1 MKPIKLVMNAF
12 GPYAGKTPEICFETF
27 SEKGLFLISGDT
39 GAGKTTIFDA
49 ICFALFGKTSGEY
62 RDTKNLRS
70 GFASESETTFVDF
83 YFSHQGKKYQVHR
96 EPMQERLKKRKGK
109 TGESEYKTETEKATL
124 FFEDGTSISK
134 VSEVNDCIKD
144 ILHIT
149 FEQFKQIV
157 MIAQGEFRDLLQ
169 ASTEDRTEI
178 LRSIFVTDS
187 YLSISEK
194 LKNRRNKYYNSY
206 IAENNSI
213 IQYFDGLKTSEISNF
228 ADVLEDLKEKNLLS
242 NTVKN
247 VDEMLD
253 IADQIIAEDKEK
265 LGQITEQS
273 KTAQKELEINNV
285 ALNNAKNNN
294 ELIHRLERCMAE
306 QKELENRKK
315 SINEL
320 SKELKKMISATRFV
334 SPVYKNYKDR
344 LNAFETQKVTIK
356 KKSADKVKAEKNLN
370 ESEANLKQCL
380 ELKEKGEK
388 LNLKSEQLKADFD
401 KYKQRDDLIK
411 TLKHLEKEEKDIAE
425 EKAEIEAEEK
435 KLTEKITKLN
445 SIVEE
450 FKNKPSELTAL
461 DAKSKNVAR
470 LKDTLGRLINS
481 DFNEFSKMK
490 KDLAKKQALYQEA
503 QEEFSEKESIRI
515 HAEKV
520 MDDCRAGLLAKTLK
534 EGEECPVC
542 GSVHHPK
549 LAVLPDEAFSD
560 EDLKRLKAD
569 EDKAK
574 KVKDDALSKAQ
585 ELNGRYASQENHLKK
600 AVKEALSDEL
610 LSNSEKTPSVDLSLA
625 SSPNSLCFVGA
636 SLDEIDDLDIL
647 HKLAEKTLSTVV
659 DLQNKINSEMRE
671 AKSACA
677 KKGKAE
683 KELETARGEESEDL
697 KKRKEQ
703 NLSRKEKYSKFFT
716 ETNTQLKELS
726 KLTFESLAEA
736 KNNQKTV
743 EKEAKE
749 IFDNIEKAQKS
760 FDTANNKLIALAAEI
775 ETLGKNLAETEKEA
789 NQFKTNF
796 EAALKTN
803 GFENEDMFFDYDVGE
818 DEIEDNQSLI
828 NDYNT
833 QVKINAESLETAKKD
848 AAGKEL
854 INVEALEEKVENN
867 REKLEEIR
875 EYLSDAKSRLTINKE
890 QTENI
895 RKQKSDFENNKRL
908 YSVYSRLYDLASG
921 NVSGNSRITL
931 EQYVQ
936 MAGFDGI
943 IAAANRRLLPM
954 TERQFELI
962 RHDNSNEKKS
972 KTTLD
977 LDVLDNFTGKKRPVG
992 SLSGGESFKASLSL
1006 ALGLSDT
1013 VSMNAGG
1020 IQMDAL
1026 FIDEGFGSLD
1036 SKSNSVVIEVLNNL
1050 SGKNKLVGLIS
1061 HREEIINSISNQIK
1075 VTKDRNGSHIEIDT
1089 GF

>member
-12 GPYAGKTPEICFETF
+12 GPYAGKTPVINFETF
-27 SEKGLFLISGDT
+27 NEKGLFLISGDT

-70 GFASESETTFVDF
+70 GFANESETTYVDF
-83 YFSHQGKKYQVHR
+83 YFSHQGKKYQIHR

-134 VSEVNDCIKD
+134 VSEVNDSIKE
-144 ILHIT
+144 ILHIS

-213 IQYFDGLKTSEISNF
+213 IQYFDGLKTSETSIWAEVF
-228 ADVLEDLKEKNLLS
+228 EDLREKILLS

-253 IADQIIAEDKEK
+253 IAEHIIAEDKEK
-265 LGQITEQS
+265 LTQITEQS
-273 KTAQKELEINNV
+273 KTAQKELETNNT
-285 ALNNAKNNN
+285 ALNNAINNN
-294 ELIHRLERCMAE
+294 KLIQRLEECKAK
-306 QKELENRKK
+306 QLELKNRKK
-315 SINEL
+315 SIDEL
-320 SKELKKMISATRFV
+320 SKELKKMISATRTV
-334 SPVYKNYKDR
+334 SPVYKKYIDQAEKVNNQK
-344 LNAFETQKVTIK
+344 ETLENKTSNKI
-356 KKSADKVKAEKNLN
+356 KAEKALK
-370 ESEANLKQCL
+370 ESESNLKQCL

-411 TLKHLEKEEKDIAE
+411 TLKQLEKDEKDIAD

-435 KLTEKITKLN
+435 KLTEKIAKLN

-481 DFNEFSKMK
+481 DFNEFTKLQ
-490 KDLAKKQALYQEA
+490 KDLAKRQALYQEA
-503 QEEFSEKESIRI
+503 QKEFSEKESIRI

-520 MDDCRAGLLAKTLK
+520 MDDCRAGILAKNLK
-534 EGEECPVC
+534 DGEECPVC
-542 GSVHHPK
+542 GSIHHPK

-560 EDLKRLKAD
+560 EDLKEFKAD

-574 KVKDDALSKAQ
+574 KEKDKALSLAQ
-585 ELNGRYASQENHLKK
+585 ELSGRYASQENDLKK
-600 AVKEALSDEL
+600 AIKEALSDDL
-610 LSNSEKTPSVDLSLA
+610 LSDYDWIA
-625 SSPNSLCFVGA
+625 A
-636 SLDEIDDLDIL
+636 SLSDARNDENDNLEVL
-647 HKLAEKTLSTVV
+647 HKMAEKTLSMVV
-659 DLQNKINSEMRE
+659 DLQNKINLEMKEVKAANSKRE
-671 AKSACA
+671 
-677 KKGKAE
+677 KAE
-683 KELETARGEESEDL
+683 KELEAARGEESEDL
-697 KKRKEQ
+697 KERKER
-703 NLSRKEKYSKFFT
+703 NLSRKEKYSNSFT
-716 ETNTQLKELS
+716 ETNTQLKELA
-726 KLTFESLAEA
+726 KLTFESLTEA
-736 KNNQKTV
+736 KNNQKAV

-760 FDTANNKLIALAAEI
+760 FDTANNKLIALVAEI
-775 ETLGKNLAETEKEA
+775 ETLNKNLTETEKEA
-789 NQFKTNF
+789 KQFKTNF

-803 GFENEDMFFDYDVGE
+803 GFENEEMYFEYDVGE
-818 DEIEDNQSLI
+818 DEIEDNQSVI

-833 QVKINAESLETAKKD
+833 QVKVNAESLETAKKD
-848 AAGKEL
+848 AFGKEL
-854 INVEALEEKVENN
+854 INIEELEEKVENN
-867 REKLEEIR
+867 REKLEEIG
-875 EYLSDAKSRLTINKE
+875 EILGDAKSRLTINKE

-908 YSVYSRLYDLASG
+908 YSIYSKLYDLASG

>member
-12 GPYAGKTPEICFETF
+12 GPYAGKTPVINFETF
-27 SEKGLFLISGDT
+27 NEKGLFLISGDT

-70 GFASESETTFVDF
+70 GFANESETTYVDF
-83 YFSHQGKKYQVHR
+83 YFSHQGKKYQIHR

-134 VSEVNDCIKD
+134 VSEVNDSIKE
-144 ILHIT
+144 ILHIS

-213 IQYFDGLKTSEISNF
+213 IQYFDGLKTSETSIWAEVF
-228 ADVLEDLKEKNLLS
+228 EDLREKILLS

-253 IADQIIAEDKEK
+253 IAEHIIAEDKEK
-265 LGQITEQS
+265 LTQITEQS
-273 KTAQKELEINNV
+273 KTAQKELETNNT
-285 ALNNAKNNN
+285 ALNNAINNN
-294 ELIHRLERCMAE
+294 KLIQRLEECKAK
-306 QKELENRKK
+306 QLELKNRKK
-315 SINEL
+315 SIDEL
-320 SKELKKMISATRFV
+320 SKELKKMISATRTV
-334 SPVYKNYKDR
+334 SPVYKKYIDQAEKVNNQK
-344 LNAFETQKVTIK
+344 ETLENKTSNKI
-356 KKSADKVKAEKNLN
+356 KAEKALK
-370 ESEANLKQCL
+370 ESESNLKQCL

-411 TLKHLEKEEKDIAE
+411 TLKQLEKDEKDIAD

-435 KLTEKITKLN
+435 KLTEKIAKLN

-481 DFNEFSKMK
+481 DFNEFTKLQ
-490 KDLAKKQALYQEA
+490 KDLAKRQALYQEA
-503 QEEFSEKESIRI
+503 QKEFSEKESIRI

-520 MDDCRAGLLAKTLK
+520 MDDCRAGILAKNLK
-534 EGEECPVC
+534 DGEECPVC
-542 GSVHHPK
+542 GSIHHPK

-560 EDLKRLKAD
+560 EDLKEFKAD

-574 KVKDDALSKAQ
+574 KEKDKALSLAQ
-585 ELNGRYASQENHLKK
+585 ELSGRYASQENHLKK
-600 AVKEALSDEL
+600 AIKEALSDDL
-610 LSNSEKTPSVDLSLA
+610 LSDYDWIA
-625 SSPNSLCFVGA
+625 A
-636 SLDEIDDLDIL
+636 SLSDARNDENDNLEVL
-647 HKLAEKTLSTVV
+647 HKMAEKTLSMVV
-659 DLQNKINSEMRE
+659 DLQNKINLEMKEVKAANSKRE
-671 AKSACA
+671 
-677 KKGKAE
+677 KAE
-683 KELETARGEESEDL
+683 KELEAARGEESEDL
-697 KKRKEQ
+697 KERKER
-703 NLSRKEKYSKFFT
+703 NLSRKEKYSNSFT
-716 ETNTQLKELS
+716 ETNTQLKELA
-726 KLTFESLAEA
+726 KLTFESLTEA
-736 KNNQKTV
+736 KNNQKAV

-760 FDTANNKLIALAAEI
+760 FDTANNKLIALVAEI
-775 ETLGKNLAETEKEA
+775 ETLNKNLTETEKEA
-789 NQFKTNF
+789 KQFKTNF

-803 GFENEDMFFDYDVGE
+803 GFENEEMYFEYDVGE
-818 DEIEDNQSLI
+818 DEIEDNQSVI

-833 QVKINAESLETAKKD
+833 QVKVNAESLETAKKD
-848 AAGKEL
+848 AFGKEL
-854 INVEALEEKVENN
+854 INIEELEEKVENN
-867 REKLEEIR
+867 REKLEEIG
-875 EYLSDAKSRLTINKE
+875 EILGDAKSRLTINKE

-908 YSVYSRLYDLASG
+908 YSIYSKLYDLASG

>member
-12 GPYAGKTPEICFETF
+12 GPYAGKTPVINFETF
-27 SEKGLFLISGDT
+27 NEKGLFLISGDT

-70 GFASESETTFVDF
+70 GFANESETTYVDF
-83 YFSHQGKKYQVHR
+83 YFSHQGKKYQIHR

-134 VSEVNDCIKD
+134 VSEVNDSIKE
-144 ILHIT
+144 ILHIS

-213 IQYFDGLKTSEISNF
+213 IQYFDGLKTSETSIWAEVF
-228 ADVLEDLKEKNLLS
+228 EDLREKILLS

-253 IADQIIAEDKEK
+253 IAEHIIAEDKEK
-265 LGQITEQS
+265 LTQITEQS
-273 KTAQKELEINNV
+273 KTAQKELETNNT
-285 ALNNAKNNN
+285 ALNNAINNN
-294 ELIHRLERCMAE
+294 KLIQRLEECKAK
-306 QKELENRKK
+306 QLELKNRKK
-315 SINEL
+315 SIDEL
-320 SKELKKMISATRFV
+320 SKELKKMISATRTV
-334 SPVYKNYKDR
+334 SPVYKKYIDR
-344 LNAFETQKVTIK
+344 AEKVKNQKETLENKTSNKI
-356 KKSADKVKAEKNLN
+356 KAEKALK
-370 ESEANLKQCL
+370 ESESNLKQCL

-411 TLKHLEKEEKDIAE
+411 TLKQLEKDEKDIAD

-435 KLTEKITKLN
+435 KLTEKIAKLN

-481 DFNEFSKMK
+481 DFNEFTKLQ
-490 KDLAKKQALYQEA
+490 KDLAKRQALYQEA
-503 QEEFSEKESIRI
+503 QKEFSEKESIRI

-520 MDDCRAGLLAKTLK
+520 MDDCRAGILAKNLK
-534 EGEECPVC
+534 DGEECPVC
-542 GSVHHPK
+542 GSIHHPK

-560 EDLKRLKAD
+560 EDLKEFKAD

-574 KVKDDALSKAQ
+574 KEKDKALSLAQ
-585 ELNGRYASQENHLKK
+585 ELSGRYASQENHLKK
-600 AVKEALSDEL
+600 AIKEALSDDL
-610 LSNSEKTPSVDLSLA
+610 LSDYDWIA
-625 SSPNSLCFVGA
+625 A
-636 SLDEIDDLDIL
+636 SLSDARNDENDNLEVL
-647 HKLAEKTLSTVV
+647 HKMAEKTLSMVV
-659 DLQNKINSEMRE
+659 DLQNKINLEMKEVKAANSKRE
-671 AKSACA
+671 
-677 KKGKAE
+677 KAE
-683 KELETARGEESEDL
+683 KELEAARGEESEDL
-697 KKRKEQ
+697 KERKER
-703 NLSRKEKYSKFFT
+703 NLSRKEKYSNSFT
-716 ETNTQLKELS
+716 ETNTQLKELA
-726 KLTFESLAEA
+726 KLTFESLTEA
-736 KNNQKTV
+736 KNNQKAV

-760 FDTANNKLIALAAEI
+760 FDTANNKLIALVAEI
-775 ETLGKNLAETEKEA
+775 ETLNKNLTETEKEA
-789 NQFKTNF
+789 KQFKTNF

-803 GFENEDMFFDYDVGE
+803 GFENEEMYFEYDVGE
-818 DEIEDNQSLI
+818 DEIEDNQSVI

-833 QVKINAESLETAKKD
+833 QVKVNAESLETAKKD
-848 AAGKEL
+848 AFGKEL
-854 INVEALEEKVENN
+854 INIEELEEKVENN
-867 REKLEEIR
+867 REKLEEIG
-875 EYLSDAKSRLTINKE
+875 EILGDAKSRLTINKE

-908 YSVYSRLYDLASG
+908 YSIYSKLYDLASG

>member
-109 TGESEYKTETEKATL
+109 TGEIEYKTETEKATL

-213 IQYFDGLKTSEISNF
+213 IQYFDGLKTSDISNF

-273 KTAQKELEINNV
+273 KTAQKELETNNT
-285 ALNNAKNNN
+285 ALNNAINNN
-294 ELIHRLERCMAE
+294 KLIQRLEECKAKQE
-306 QKELENRKK
+306 ELKNRKK
-315 SINEL
+315 SIDEL

-334 SPVYKNYKDR
+334 SPVYEKYQEKIKSLKNQK
-344 LNAFETQKVTIK
+344 ETLANKTSNK
-356 KKSADKVKAEKNLN
+356 NKAEKTLKEL
-370 ESEANLKQCL
+370 ESNLKQCL

-425 EKAEIEAEEK
+425 EKAEIEAKEK

-461 DAKSKNVAR
+461 DAKSKNIAR

-534 EGEECPVC
+534 DGEECPVC
-542 GSVHHPK
+542 GSTHHPK

-560 EDLKRLKAD
+560 EDLKKFKAD

-574 KVKDDALSKAQ
+574 KVKDEALSKAQ

-610 LSNSEKTPSVDLSLA
+610 LSDYDWIATPLSEA
-625 SSPNSLCFVGA
+625 RN
-636 SLDEIDDLDIL
+636 DDKDKLDIL
-647 HKLAEKTLSTVV
+647 HKLAEKTLSNVV

-671 AKSACA
+671 AKSACS
-677 KKGKAE
+677 KKEKAE

-726 KLTFESLAEA
+726 KLTFESLTEA
-736 KNNQKTV
+736 KNNQKAI

-775 ETLGKNLAETEKEA
+775 ETLNEKLAETEKEA
-789 NQFKTNF
+789 NQFKINY
-796 EAALKTN
+796 EASLKTN

-818 DEIEDNQSLI
+818 DEIEDNQSVI